1 MTRSRLDAALV
12 ARGLARSRGQ
22 AGELIRCGV
31 VLVDDQLVG
40 KPSHQV
46 SDAAVI
52 TLTREVDHW
61 VGRAALKLL
70 HALALWPIDVAGR
83 RCLDVGASTGGFT
96 QVLLEHG
103 ASQVTALDVGHGQL
117 AAQLALDPRVIDLQG
132 TNIRDVDA
140 GALGGPFD
148 LVVCDLS
155 FISLTVALPAVR
167 PLVSDGGDS
176 GNGGDLV
183 VLVKPQFEVGRE
195 RLGRSGVV
203 TSRHE
208 RHRVLRTVHETA
220 TRLGLVVRG
229 ATPSPIR
236 GGQGNVEFL
245 LWLAPRGLTP
255 AGLTADDML
264 DSIGRQ
270 EEDS

>member
-1 MTRSRLDAALV
+1 VTRSRLDAALV

-22 AGELIRCGV
+22 AGELIRDGV
-31 VLVDDQLVG
+31 VLVDDQVVG
-40 KPSHQV
+40 KPSHQI
-46 SDAAVI
+46 SEAAVI
-52 TLTREVDHW
+52 TLTREVDRW

-70 HALALWPIDVAGR
+70 RALELWPMDVAGR

-117 AAQLALDPRVIDLQG
+117 AVQLARDPRVIDLQG
-132 TNIRDVDA
+132 ANIRDVDA
-140 GALGGPFD
+140 GSLGGPFD

-155 FISLTVALPAVR
+155 FISLTVALPAIR
-167 PLVSDGGDS
+167 PLVTD
-176 GNGGDLV
+176 GDLV

-208 RHRVLRTVHETA
+208 QHRVLRTIHETA
-220 TRLGLVVRG
+220 TRLGLDVR
-229 ATPSPIR
+229 AAAPSPIR
-236 GGQGNVEFL
+236 GGEGNVEFL
-245 LWLAPRGLTP
+245 LGLAPRGLTP
-255 AGLTADDML
+255 DGLSADDML

>member
-1 MTRSRLDAALV
+1 VTRSRLDAALV

-22 AGELIRCGV
+22 AGELIRDGV
-31 VLVDDQLVG
+31 VLVDDQVVG
-40 KPSHQV
+40 KPSHQI
-46 SDAAVI
+46 SEAAVI
-52 TLTREVDHW
+52 TLTREVDRW

-70 HALALWPIDVAGR
+70 RALELWPMDVAGR

-117 AAQLALDPRVIDLQG
+117 AVRLARDPRVIDLQG
-132 TNIRDVDA
+132 TNIRDVDP
-140 GALGGPFD
+140 GSLGGPFD

-155 FISLTVALPAVR
+155 FISLTVALPAIR
-167 PLVSDGGDS
+167 PLVTD
-176 GNGGDLV
+176 GGDLV

-208 RHRVLRTVHETA
+208 RHRVLRTIHETA
-220 TRLGLVVRG
+220 TRLGLDVR
-229 ATPSPIR
+229 AAAPSPIR
-236 GGQGNVEFL
+236 GGEGNVEFL

-255 AGLTADDML
+255 DGLSADDML

>member
-12 ARGLARSRGQ
+12 SRGLARSRAQ
-22 AGELIRCGV
+22 AGDLIRDGV
-31 VLVDDQLVG
+31 VLVDAHVVG
-40 KPSHQV
+40 KPSRQV

-52 TLTREVDHW
+52 TLTRKADRW
-61 VGRAALKLL
+61 VGRAALKLVR
-70 HALALWPIDVAGR
+70 ALELWPIAVAGR

-117 AAQLALDPRVIDLQG
+117 VARLALDPRVIDLQG

-140 GALGGPFD
+140 GSLGGPFD

-155 FISLTVALPAVR
+155 FISLTVALPAIR
-167 PLVSDGGDS
+167 PLVSDDGD
-176 GNGGDLV
+176 GGDLV

-203 TSRHE
+203 TSRDE
-208 RHRVLRTVHETA
+208 RHRVLRSVHATA
-220 TRLGLVVRG
+220 TRMGLGVR
-229 ATPSPIR
+229 AAAPSPIR
-236 GGQGNVEFL
+236 GGEGNIEFL
-245 LWLAPRGLTP
+245 LWLAARDRTP
-255 AGLTADDML
+255 AALSADDML

-270 EEDS
+270 EENS

>member
-22 AGELIRCGV
+22 AGELIRDGV
-31 VLVDDQLVG
+31 VLVDERVVG
-40 KPSHQV
+40 KPSHQI

-52 TLTREVDHW
+52 TLTREVDRW

-70 HALALWPIDVAGR
+70 HALELWPIDVAGR

-96 QVLLEHG
+96 QVLLEHR

-117 AAQLALDPRVIDLQG
+117 AARLAHDPRVIDLPR

-140 GALGGPFD
+140 GSLGGRFD

-155 FISLTVALPAVR
+155 FISLTVALPAIR
-167 PLVSDGGDS
+167 PLVADGGD
-176 GNGGDLV
+176 V
-183 VLVKPQFEVGRE
+183 VALVKPQFEVGRE

-208 RHRVLRTVHETA
+208 RRRVLRTVHETA
-220 TRLGLVVRG
+220 TRLGLVIR
-229 ATPSPIR
+229 AAAPSPIP
-236 GGQGNVEFL
+236 GGEGNVEFL
-245 LWLAPRGLTP
+245 LWLAPRGIST
-255 AGLTADDML
+255 AGMPADDML
-264 DSIGRQ
+264 DSIDRQ
-270 EEDS
+270 EEDL